1 MFSKI
6 YHNDIH
12 PKLEQLM
19 LENISRYDVF
29 ILCNND
35 IPFEDEPG
43 REGSDG
49 SKQLQKMHKSWIRS
63 HEVPYYMVEGSV
75 KNRVEQVGEILC
87 EFSKWNTQRN

>member
-35 IPFEDEPG
+35 IPFEEEPG

-49 SKQLQKMHKSWIRS
+49 SKQLQKCIKVGFGRMR
-63 HEVPYYMVEGSV
+63 YYT
-75 KNRVEQVGEILC
+75 I
-87 EFSKWNTQRN
+87 W